1 MSVGSCPYFD
11 YEGTGVVDLKIEGDA
26 ATLRVWPDVERFP
39 RGRATIDDAAEERRW
54 LFGGLA
60 EMAGTLAQPL
70 TALHEREHTFRLR
83 LPGWAEARVERL
95 EGDRRIPVK
104 VQGGSLIVKPGTHRL
119 IR

>member
-11 YEGTGVVDLKIEGDA
+11 YEGTGVVNLKIEGND

-39 RGRATIDDAAEERRW
+39 HGRPMIEDAAEERRW

-60 EMAGTLAQPL
+60 EMAGTSEQPL

-83 LPGWAEARVERL
+83 LPGWTEARVERL
-95 EGDRRIPVK
+95 DGDRRIPVN
-104 VQGGSLIVKPGTHRL
+104 VQGGSLIVKPGTYRL